1 MDKRKKIIVKH
12 GAGREIA
19 KVLGCDFTMVSKSL
33 NYAPR
38 TEGLLGR
45 KIRKVAK
52 EQYGGVEIAY

>member
-1 MDKRKKIIVKH
+1 MQKKKKIIVKH

-19 KVLGCDFTMVSKSL
+19 KLLDCSFGMVSMAL
-33 NYAPR
+33 VYHPR